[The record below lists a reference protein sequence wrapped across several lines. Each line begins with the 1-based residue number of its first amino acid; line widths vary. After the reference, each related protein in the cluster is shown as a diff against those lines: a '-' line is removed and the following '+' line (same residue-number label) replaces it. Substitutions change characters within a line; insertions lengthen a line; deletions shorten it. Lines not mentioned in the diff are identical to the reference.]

1 MSVQD
6 QQPTQISEKVTTTL
20 LDRMY
25 NNFVKITDWV
35 MKGKESK
42 YPMPKALAWL
52 FDTTESN
59 QSEVAELKNLV
70 GTLQQNLVKK
80 ELRIAQL
87 DTALQGV
94 NAALKQVVDAVNA
107 QQQQA
112 PATFAPQTQNPV
124 APEPIV
130 TTPAPQ
136 PAPAPVEV
144 VDELVDLDDVVSGNA
159 DLVVSGNADLVVS
172 GNADLVTAEA
182 MSKAKGEQVVAQTA
196 PVVPHPATSPN
207 EQAIQ
212 VSAEAIGAGNID
224 PASYQA
230 LDAEIG
236 ALLG

>member
-70 GTLQQNLVKK
+70 GTLQQNLVEK

-94 NAALKQVVDAVNA
+94 NTVLKQVVDAVNA
-107 QQQQA
+107 QHQQA

-144 VDELVDLDDVVSGNA
+144 VEELVDLDDVVS
-159 DLVVSGNADLVVS
+159 D
-172 GNADLVTAEA
+172 NADLVT
-182 MSKAKGEQVVAQTA
+182 GEQVVA
-196 PVVPHPATSPN
+196 HPATSPN

>member
-1 MSVQD
+1 MNEA

-107 QQQQA
+107 QQ
-112 PATFAPQTQNPV
+112 TQNPV
-124 APEPIV
+124 APQPIV

-144 VDELVDLDDVVSGNA
+144 VEELVDLDDV
-159 DLVVSGNADLVVS
+159 
-172 GNADLVTAEA
+172 T
-182 MSKAKGEQVVAQTA
+182 GEQVVAQTA
-196 PVVPHPATSPN
+196 PSAPQPAVSPN

-212 VSAEAIGAGNID
+212 VSAEAVGAGNID

>member
-1 MSVQD
+1 MTEQV
-6 QQPTQISEKVTTTL
+6 QQPTQLSEKVTTPL

-59 QSEVAELKNLV
+59 AREVAELKQLV
-70 GTLQQNLVKK
+70 TTLQSNLIEK
-80 ELRIAQL
+80 EQRI
-87 DTALQGV
+87 TALDGALQNVNGV
-94 NAALKQVVDAVNA
+94 LKQLVDLANA
-107 QQQQA
+107 QHQQA
-112 PATFAPQTQNPV
+112 PATFAP
-124 APEPIV
+124 APQP
-130 TTPAPQ
+130 TPTPAP
-136 PAPAPVEV
+136 V
-144 VDELVDLDDVVSGNA
+144 VDELVDLDE
-159 DLVVSGNADLVVS
+159 VVS
-172 GNADLVTAEA
+172 GNADLVTSTEPPSGGTSAVP
-182 MSKAKGEQVVAQTA
+182 KTGEQSQNASLTP
-196 PVVPHPATSPN
+196 PVQVSPS

-212 VSAEAIGAGNID
+212 VSAEAVGAGNID

>member
-6 QQPTQISEKVTTTL
+6 QQPTQISEKVTPTL

-70 GTLQQNLVKK
+70 GTLQQNLVEK

-94 NAALKQVVDAVNA
+94 NTVLKQVVDAVNA

-112 PATFAPQTQNPV
+112 P
-124 APEPIV
+124 EPIV

-136 PAPAPVEV
+136 PAPTPVEV
-144 VDELVDLDDVVSGNA
+144 VDELVDLDEVM
-159 DLVVSGNADLVVS
+159 S

-182 MSKAKGEQVVAQTA
+182 MSEAKGEQVVTQTA
-196 PVVPHPATSPN
+196 PVAPQPAVSPN

-212 VSAEAIGAGNID
+212 VSAEAIGASNID

>member
-59 QSEVAELKNLV
+59 QSEVAELKQLIT
-70 GTLQQNLVKK
+70 TLQQNLVEK

-94 NAALKQVVDAVNA
+94 NTVLKQVVDAVNA
-107 QQQQA
+107 QHQQA
-112 PATFAPQTQNPV
+112 PAPV
-124 APEPIV
+124 L
-130 TTPAPQ
+130 TPAPV
-136 PAPAPVEV
+136 PTPAPVEV
-144 VDELVDLDDVVSGNA
+144 VEELVDLDDVVS
-159 DLVVSGNADLVVS
+159 D
-172 GNADLVTAEA
+172 NADLVT
-182 MSKAKGEQVVAQTA
+182 GEQVVA
-196 PVVPHPATSPN
+196 HPATSPN

-236 ALLG
+236 ALLSK

>member
-1 MSVQD
+1 MSEQNLS
-6 QQPTQISEKVTTTL
+6 PKVTTTL

-35 MKGKESK
+35 VKGKESK

-59 QSEVAELKNLV
+59 QSEVAELKSLV
-70 GTLQQNLVKK
+70 GILQQNLVQK
-80 ELRIAQL
+80 EQRISQL

-94 NAALKQVVDAVNA
+94 NAVLKQVVDAANA
-107 QQQQA
+107 QHQQA

-124 APEPIV
+124 VSEPV
-130 TTPAPQ
+130 APAPQ

-144 VDELVDLDDVVSGNA
+144 VDELVDLDDVASTEPPSGGVSA
-159 DLVVSGNADLVVS
+159 VPK
-172 GNADLVTAEA
+172 T
-182 MSKAKGEQVVAQTA
+182 GEQSQNVSLLSSAQ
-196 PVVPHPATSPN
+196 VSPN
-207 EQAIQ
+207 EQAIE
-212 VSAEAIGAGNID
+212 VSAEAVGAGNID

-236 ALLG
+236 ALLSK

>member
-6 QQPTQISEKVTTTL
+6 QQPTQISEKVTPTL

-70 GTLQQNLVKK
+70 GTLQQNLVEK

-94 NAALKQVVDAVNA
+94 NTVLKQVVDAVNA
-107 QQQQA
+107 QHQQ
-112 PATFAPQTQNPV
+112 

-144 VDELVDLDDVVSGNA
+144 VEELVDLDDVVS
-159 DLVVSGNADLVVS
+159 D
-172 GNADLVTAEA
+172 NADLVT
-182 MSKAKGEQVVAQTA
+182 GEQVVAQTA

>member
-70 GTLQQNLVKK
+70 GTLQQNLVEK

-94 NAALKQVVDAVNA
+94 NTVLKQVVDAVNA
-107 QQQQA
+107 QHQQA
-112 PATFAPQTQNPV
+112 PA
-124 APEPIV
+124 PIV

-144 VDELVDLDDVVSGNA
+144 VEELVDLDDVVS
-159 DLVVSGNADLVVS
+159 D
-172 GNADLVTAEA
+172 NADLVT
-182 MSKAKGEQVVAQTA
+182 GEQVVA
-196 PVVPHPATSPN
+196 HPATSPN

-224 PASYQA
+224 HASYQA

>member
-1 MSVQD
+1 
-6 QQPTQISEKVTTTL
+6 
-20 LDRMY
+20 
-25 NNFVKITDWV
+25 
-35 MKGKESK
+35 
-42 YPMPKALAWL
+42 MPKALAWL

-59 QSEVAELKNLV
+59 ANEVAELKSLV
-70 GTLQQNLVKK
+70 GTLQQNLVQK
-80 ELRIAQL
+80 EQRISQL

-94 NAALKQVVDAVNA
+94 NAVLKQLVDAVNA
-107 QQQQA
+107 QHQQA

-136 PAPAPVEV
+136 PAPAPAPVVE
-144 VDELVDLDDVVSGNA
+144 ELVDLDEVM
-159 DLVVSGNADLVVS
+159 S
-172 GNADLVTAEA
+172 GNADLVT
-182 MSKAKGEQVVAQTA
+182 GEQVAPA

-236 ALLG
+236 ALLSK

>member
-59 QSEVAELKNLV
+59 ANEVAELKQLIT
-70 GTLQQNLVKK
+70 TLQQNLVEK

-94 NAALKQVVDAVNA
+94 NTVLKQVVDAVNA
-107 QQQQA
+107 QHQQA

-144 VDELVDLDDVVSGNA
+144 VEELVDLDDVVS
-159 DLVVSGNADLVVS
+159 D
-172 GNADLVTAEA
+172 NADLVT
-182 MSKAKGEQVVAQTA
+182 GEQVVA
-196 PVVPHPATSPN
+196 HPATSPN
-207 EQAIQ
+207 EQAIP

>member
-1 MSVQD
+1 MSIQD
-6 QQPTQISEKVTTTL
+6 QQPTQISEKVTTAL

-42 YPMPKALAWL
+42 YPMPKALAYL

-59 QSEVAELKNLV
+59 QSEVAELKSLV
-70 GTLQQNLVKK
+70 VTLQQNLVKK

-94 NAALKQVVDAVNA
+94 NTALKQVVDAVNA

-112 PATFAPQTQNPV
+112 PATFAP
-124 APEPIV
+124 EPIV

-144 VDELVDLDDVVSGNA
+144 VEELVDLDE
-159 DLVVSGNADLVVS
+159 VVS
-172 GNADLVTAEA
+172 GNADLVT
-182 MSKAKGEQVVAQTA
+182 GEQVVAQTA
-196 PVVPHPATSPN
+196 PVVPHPTTSPN

>member
-6 QQPTQISEKVTTTL
+6 QQPTQISEKVTTAL

-70 GTLQQNLVKK
+70 GTLQQNLVEK

-94 NAALKQVVDAVNA
+94 NTVLKQVVDAVNA
-107 QQQQA
+107 QHQQA

-144 VDELVDLDDVVSGNA
+144 VDELVDLDEVMSGNA
-159 DLVVSGNADLVVS
+159 DLVVSD
-172 GNADLVTAEA
+172 NADLVTAEA

-196 PVVPHPATSPN
+196 PVAPQPAVSPN

>member
-1 MSVQD
+1 MSIQD
-6 QQPTQISEKVTTTL
+6 QQPTQISEKVTTAL

-42 YPMPKALAWL
+42 YPMPKALAYL

-59 QSEVAELKNLV
+59 QSEVAELKSLV
-70 GTLQQNLVKK
+70 VTLQQNLVKK

-94 NAALKQVVDAVNA
+94 NTALKQVVDAVNA
-107 QQQQA
+107 QQQA
-112 PATFAPQTQNPV
+112 PATF

-144 VDELVDLDDVVSGNA
+144 VEELVDLDDVVSGNA
-159 DLVVSGNADLVVS
+159 DLV
-172 GNADLVTAEA
+172 T
-182 MSKAKGEQVVAQTA
+182 GEQVVAQTA
-196 PVVPHPATSPN
+196 PVVPHPTTSPN

>member
-1 MSVQD
+1 MSEQNLS
-6 QQPTQISEKVTTTL
+6 PKVTPTL

-35 MKGKESK
+35 VKGKESK

-59 QSEVAELKNLV
+59 QSEVAELKSLV
-70 GTLQQNLVKK
+70 GILQQNLVQK
-80 ELRIAQL
+80 EQRISQL

-94 NAALKQVVDAVNA
+94 NAVLKQVVDAANA
-107 QQQQA
+107 QHQQA

-124 APEPIV
+124 VSEPV
-130 TTPAPQ
+130 APAPQ

-144 VDELVDLDDVVSGNA
+144 VDELVDLDDVASTEPPSGGVSA
-159 DLVVSGNADLVVS
+159 VPK
-172 GNADLVTAEA
+172 T
-182 MSKAKGEQVVAQTA
+182 GEQSQNVSLLSSAQ
-196 PVVPHPATSPN
+196 VSPN
-207 EQAIQ
+207 EQAIE
-212 VSAEAIGAGNID
+212 VSAEAVGAGNID

-236 ALLG
+236 ALLSK

>member
-1 MSVQD
+1 MSIQD
-6 QQPTQISEKVTTTL
+6 QQPTQVSEKVTTAL

-42 YPMPKALAWL
+42 YPMPKALAYL

-94 NAALKQVVDAVNA
+94 NTALKQVVDAVNA
-107 QQQQA
+107 QQQA
-112 PATFAPQTQNPV
+112 PA
-124 APEPIV
+124 PIV
-130 TTPAPQ
+130 TTPAPE
-136 PAPAPVEV
+136 PTPAPVEV
-144 VDELVDLDDVVSGNA
+144 VEELVDLDDVVS
-159 DLVVSGNADLVVS
+159 D
-172 GNADLVTAEA
+172 NADLVT
-182 MSKAKGEQVVAQTA
+182 GEQVVAQTA

-212 VSAEAIGAGNID
+212 VSAEAIGVGNID

>member
-94 NAALKQVVDAVNA
+94 NTALKQVVDAVNA
-107 QQQQA
+107 QHQQ
-112 PATFAPQTQNPV
+112 

-144 VDELVDLDDVVSGNA
+144 VGELVDLDDVVS
-159 DLVVSGNADLVVS
+159 D
-172 GNADLVTAEA
+172 NADLVT
-182 MSKAKGEQVVAQTA
+182 GEQVVEQTA

-207 EQAIQ
+207 EQVIQ

-230 LDAEIG
+230 LDAEIN

>member
-1 MSVQD
+1 MTEQV
-6 QQPTQISEKVTTTL
+6 QQPTQISEKVTTPL

-70 GTLQQNLVKK
+70 GTLQQNLVEK

-94 NAALKQVVDAVNA
+94 NTVLKQVVDAVNEQH
-107 QQQQA
+107 QQ
-112 PATFAPQTQNPV
+112 

-144 VDELVDLDDVVSGNA
+144 VEELVDLDDVVS
-159 DLVVSGNADLVVS
+159 D
-172 GNADLVTAEA
+172 NADLVT
-182 MSKAKGEQVVAQTA
+182 GEQVVAQTA

>member
-6 QQPTQISEKVTTTL
+6 QQPTQISEKVTPTL

-25 NNFVKITDWV
+25 NNFVKITDWG

-70 GTLQQNLVKK
+70 GTLQQNLVEK

-94 NAALKQVVDAVNA
+94 NTVLKQVVDAVNA
-107 QQQQA
+107 QHQQA
-112 PATFAPQTQNPV
+112 PA
-124 APEPIV
+124 PIV

-144 VDELVDLDDVVSGNA
+144 VEELVDLDDVVS
-159 DLVVSGNADLVVS
+159 D
-172 GNADLVTAEA
+172 NADLVT
-182 MSKAKGEQVVAQTA
+182 GEQVVAQTA

-212 VSAEAIGAGNID
+212 ESAEAIGAGNID

>member
-1 MSVQD
+1 MTEQV

-35 MKGKESK
+35 VKGKESK
-42 YPMPKALAWL
+42 YPLPKALAWL

-59 QSEVAELKNLV
+59 QSEVAELKSLV
-70 GTLQQNLVKK
+70 GTLQQNLVQK
-80 ELRIAQL
+80 EQRITAI

-94 NAALKQVVDAVNA
+94 NTVLKQVVDAVNA
-107 QQQQA
+107 QHQQD

-124 APEPIV
+124 VSEPV
-130 TTPAPQ
+130 APQ
-136 PAPAPVEV
+136 PTPAPAPVEV
-144 VDELVDLDDVVSGNA
+144 VEELVDLDDV
-159 DLVVSGNADLVVS
+159 
-172 GNADLVTAEA
+172 T
-182 MSKAKGEQVVAQTA
+182 GEQVVAQTA
-196 PVVPHPATSPN
+196 PVAPQPAVSPN

-212 VSAEAIGAGNID
+212 VSAEAVGAGNID

-236 ALLG
+236 ALLAK

>member
-6 QQPTQISEKVTTTL
+6 QQPTQISEKVTPTL

-70 GTLQQNLVKK
+70 GTLQQNLVEK

-94 NAALKQVVDAVNA
+94 NTVLKQVVDAVNA
-107 QQQQA
+107 QHQQA
-112 PATFAPQTQNPV
+112 PA
-124 APEPIV
+124 PIV

-144 VDELVDLDDVVSGNA
+144 VEELVDLDDVVS
-159 DLVVSGNADLVVS
+159 D
-172 GNADLVTAEA
+172 NADLVT
-182 MSKAKGEQVVAQTA
+182 GEQVVAQPA

-236 ALLG
+236 ALLSK

>member
-6 QQPTQISEKVTTTL
+6 QQPTQISEKVTTAL

-94 NAALKQVVDAVNA
+94 NTVLKQVVDAVNA

-112 PATFAPQTQNPV
+112 PEPV
-124 APEPIV
+124 V

-144 VDELVDLDDVVSGNA
+144 VDELVDLDEVM
-159 DLVVSGNADLVVS
+159 S

>member
-6 QQPTQISEKVTTTL
+6 QQPTQISEKVTTAL

-70 GTLQQNLVKK
+70 VTLQQNLVEK

-107 QQQQA
+107 QQQQQQQQQA

-124 APEPIV
+124 APAPIV

-144 VDELVDLDDVVSGNA
+144 VGELVDLDDVVSGNA
-159 DLVVSGNADLVVS
+159 DLVI
-172 GNADLVTAEA
+172 
-182 MSKAKGEQVVAQTA
+182 GEQVVAQTA
-196 PVVPHPATSPN
+196 PVVPHPTTSPN

>member
-59 QSEVAELKNLV
+59 ANEVAELKQLIT
-70 GTLQQNLVKK
+70 TLQQNLVEK

-94 NAALKQVVDAVNA
+94 NTVLKQVVDAVNA
-107 QQQQA
+107 QHQQ
-112 PATFAPQTQNPV
+112 

-130 TTPAPQ
+130 TTPAPKPA
-136 PAPAPVEV
+136 PAPAPVVE
-144 VDELVDLDDVVSGNA
+144 ELVDLDEVM
-159 DLVVSGNADLVVS
+159 S
-172 GNADLVTAEA
+172 GNADLVT
-182 MSKAKGEQVVAQTA
+182 GEQVVA
-196 PVVPHPATSPN
+196 HPATSPN

-236 ALLG
+236 ALLSK

>member
-1 MSVQD
+1 MSEAMNGRESVQV

-59 QSEVAELKNLV
+59 ANEVAELKSLV
-70 GTLQQNLVKK
+70 GTLQQNLVQK
-80 ELRIAQL
+80 EQRLAQL
-87 DTALQGV
+87 DTALQGA
-94 NAALKQVVDAVNA
+94 NALLKQVVDVVNA
-107 QQQQA
+107 QHQQA
-112 PATFAPQTQNPV
+112 PAITQTQTEVVSEPLVV
-124 APEPIV
+124 A
-130 TTPAPQ
+130 TPAPQ
-136 PAPAPVEV
+136 PAPTPVDV
-144 VDELVDLDDVVSGNA
+144 VEELVDLDDVVN
-159 DLVVSGNADLVVS
+159 
-172 GNADLVTAEA
+172 
-182 MSKAKGEQVVAQTA
+182 EQVAPA
-196 PVVPHPATSPN
+196 PVAPQPAVSPN

-212 VSAEAIGAGNID
+212 VSAEAVGAGNID

-236 ALLG
+236 ALLSK

>member
-70 GTLQQNLVKK
+70 GTLQQNLVEK

-94 NAALKQVVDAVNA
+94 NTVLKQVVDAVNA
-107 QQQQA
+107 QHQQA
-112 PATFAPQTQNPV
+112 PA
-124 APEPIV
+124 PIV

-144 VDELVDLDDVVSGNA
+144 VEELVDLDDVVS
-159 DLVVSGNADLVVS
+159 D
-172 GNADLVTAEA
+172 NADLVT
-182 MSKAKGEQVVAQTA
+182 GEQ
-196 PVVPHPATSPN
+196 VVPHPATSPN

-236 ALLG
+236 ALLSK

>member
-6 QQPTQISEKVTTTL
+6 QQPTQISEKVTPTL

-70 GTLQQNLVKK
+70 GTLRQNLVEK

-94 NAALKQVVDAVNA
+94 NTVLKQVVDAVNA
-107 QQQQA
+107 QHQQ
-112 PATFAPQTQNPV
+112 

-144 VDELVDLDDVVSGNA
+144 VEELVDLDDVVS
-159 DLVVSGNADLVVS
+159 D
-172 GNADLVTAEA
+172 NADLVT
-182 MSKAKGEQVVAQTA
+182 GEQVVA
-196 PVVPHPATSPN
+196 HPATSPN

>member
-1 MSVQD
+1 
-6 QQPTQISEKVTTTL
+6 
-20 LDRMY
+20 
-25 NNFVKITDWV
+25 
-35 MKGKESK
+35 
-42 YPMPKALAWL
+42 MPKALAWL

-70 GTLQQNLVKK
+70 GTLQQNLVEK

-94 NAALKQVVDAVNA
+94 NTVLKQVVDAVNA
-107 QQQQA
+107 QQQHQ
-112 PATFAPQTQNPV
+112 QQ
-124 APEPIV
+124 APEPVV

-144 VDELVDLDDVVSGNA
+144 VDELVDLDEVVS
-159 DLVVSGNADLVVS
+159 D
-172 GNADLVTAEA
+172 NADLVTAEA

-230 LDAEIG
+230 LDAEIN

>member
-6 QQPTQISEKVTTTL
+6 QQPTQISEKVTPTL

-70 GTLQQNLVKK
+70 GTLQQNLVEK

-94 NAALKQVVDAVNA
+94 NTVLKQVVDAVNA
-107 QQQQA
+107 QHQQ
-112 PATFAPQTQNPV
+112 

-144 VDELVDLDDVVSGNA
+144 VEELVDLDDVVS
-159 DLVVSGNADLVVS
+159 D
-172 GNADLVTAEA
+172 NADLVT
-182 MSKAKGEQVVAQTA
+182 GEQVVA
-196 PVVPHPATSPN
+196 HPTTSPN
-207 EQAIQ
+207 EQALQ

>member
-1 MSVQD
+1 MSIQD

-59 QSEVAELKNLV
+59 ANEVAELKQLIT
-70 GTLQQNLVKK
+70 TLQQNLVEK

-94 NAALKQVVDAVNA
+94 NTVLKQVVDAVNA
-107 QQQQA
+107 QHQQ
-112 PATFAPQTQNPV
+112 

-144 VDELVDLDDVVSGNA
+144 VEELVDLDDVVS
-159 DLVVSGNADLVVS
+159 D
-172 GNADLVTAEA
+172 NADLVT
-182 MSKAKGEQVVAQTA
+182 GEQVVA
-196 PVVPHPATSPN
+196 HPATSPN

>member
-6 QQPTQISEKVTTTL
+6 QQPTQISEKVTTAL

-94 NAALKQVVDAVNA
+94 NTALKQVVDAVNA
-107 QQQQA
+107 QQQQQQQQA

-124 APEPIV
+124 APEPVV

-136 PAPAPVEV
+136 PAPTPVEV
-144 VDELVDLDDVVSGNA
+144 VDELVDLDEVM
-159 DLVVSGNADLVVS
+159 SGNADLVVS
-172 GNADLVTAEA
+172 GNADLVT
-182 MSKAKGEQVVAQTA
+182 GEQVVAQTA

-230 LDAEIG
+230 LDAEIN

>member
-1 MSVQD
+1 MSESVQA

-70 GTLQQNLVKK
+70 GTLQQNLVEK

-94 NAALKQVVDAVNA
+94 NAVLKQVVDAVNA
-107 QQQQA
+107 QHQQ
-112 PATFAPQTQNPV
+112 

-144 VDELVDLDDVVSGNA
+144 IEELVDLDDVVS
-159 DLVVSGNADLVVS
+159 D
-172 GNADLVTAEA
+172 NADLVT
-182 MSKAKGEQVVAQTA
+182 GEQVVAQTA